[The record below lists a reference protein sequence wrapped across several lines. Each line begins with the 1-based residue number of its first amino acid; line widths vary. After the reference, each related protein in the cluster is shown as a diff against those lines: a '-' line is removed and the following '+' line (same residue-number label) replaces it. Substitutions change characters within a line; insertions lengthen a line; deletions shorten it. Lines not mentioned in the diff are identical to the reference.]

1 MADQAFEQ
9 LGSRRLLVR
18 RFADSDVE
26 PFLAYRSDPE
36 VERYQGWGEYT
47 REEARRFVA
56 SLQSLHP
63 DTPGQ
68 GFQFAIELKE
78 THEMIG
84 DCYLLTLLE
93 EPRQA
98 KIGFT
103 LAPGHR
109 GRGYATAAVL
119 RVLEYAFTML
129 DKHRVTAE
137 ALCENTRSI
146 ALLER
151 IGMRREGCLRQSVWF
166 EGRWADECHYALL
179 RSEWEGAP
187 PPPS

>member
-9 LGSRRLLVR
+9 IDSRRLLVR

-26 PFLAYRSDPE
+26 PFLKYRSDPE
-36 VERYQGWGEYT
+36 VEKYQGWGDYT

-56 SLQSLHP
+56 RLQSRHP
-63 DTPGQ
+63 DIPGQ

-84 DCYLLTLLE
+84 DCYLLTLRE

-98 KIGFT
+98 EIGFT
-103 LAPGHR
+103 LAPGYR
-109 GRGYATAAVL
+109 GRGYATEAVL
-119 RVLEYAFTML
+119 RVLEYAFTTL
-129 DKHRVTAE
+129 DKHRVMAA
-137 ALCENTRSI
+137 ALRENTRSI

-151 IGMRREGCLRQSVWF
+151 IGMRREGCFRQSAWF
-166 EGRWADECHYALL
+166 EGRWADECRYAVL
-179 RSEWEGAP
+179 RNEWQGARLSP
-187 PPPS
+187 

>member
-1 MADQAFEQ
+1 MADQAFKQIE
-9 LGSRRLLVR
+9 SRRLLVR

-36 VERYQGWGEYT
+36 VERNQGWGDYT
-47 REEARRFVA
+47 REDARRFVA
-56 SLQSLHP
+56 GLQSQHP
-63 DTPGQ
+63 DTPGH

-84 DCYLLTLLE
+84 DCYLLTLRE

-98 KIGFT
+98 EIGFS

-109 GRGYATAAVL
+109 GRGYATEAVL
-119 RVLEYAFTML
+119 RLLEYAFTTL
-129 DKHRVTAE
+129 DKHRVMAV
-137 ALCENTRSI
+137 AFCENTRSI

-151 IGMRREGCLRQSVWF
+151 IGMRREGRFRQSAWL
-166 EGRWADECHYALL
+166 EDRWADECHYAVL
-179 RSEWEGAP
+179 RSEWEGAAN
-187 PPPS
+187 